1 MPDLLRTMEGQIQCK
16 RKVLGMVTC
25 TYTFTQLGLRD
36 IVRQC
41 SSASDSDAR
50 CPGRSIL
57 VLNTNSVQK
66 EGIGNG
72 DMPVPIYVYVVEFER
87 HCQAAFECQ

>member
-1 MPDLLRTMEGQIQCK
+1 
-16 RKVLGMVTC
+16 MVIC
-25 TYTFTQLGLRD
+25 PYTFTQLGLRD
-36 IVRQC
+36 IVRRR

-57 VLNTNSVQK
+57 VLNANSVQK

-72 DMPVPIYVYVVEFER
+72 DMPIYVYAVGFET